1 MNFFSKISPEWP
13 LRIGLAATY
22 LYSGWSIMTAPTS
35 WTQFVPGWFKGL
47 VTPIMPL
54 EVFMRIQAAGELVF
68 AIALLLWFL
77 KPFFLKYVALLGG
90 LEMAGILFFGSSGID
105 LITFRDLGLLGGFA
119 TLFLMFEQQSKIQRN
134 SKSVV

>member
-1 MNFFSKISPEWP
+1 MHFISKISPEWP

-35 WTQFVPGWFKGL
+35 WTRFVPSWFKDL

-54 EVFMRIQAAGELVF
+54 ETYMRFQAATELLL
-68 AIALLLWFL
+68 AIALVLWFL
-77 KPFFLKYVALLGG
+77 SPKILKYVALLGG

-105 LITFRDLGLLGGFA
+105 LITLRDLGLLGGFA
-119 TLFLMFEQQSKIQRN
+119 TLFLLFHKQSKGSPSSFTQ
-134 SKSVV
+134 

>member
-1 MNFFSKISPEWP
+1 MKFVSKISPEWP

-22 LYSGWSIMTAPTS
+22 FYSGWSIITAPTS
-35 WTQFVPGWFKGL
+35 WTRFVPGWLTSL

-54 EVFMRIQAAGELVF
+54 ETYLRIQAATELIF

-77 KPFFLKYVALLGG
+77 SPKILKYVALLGG
-90 LEMAGILFFGSSGID
+90 LEMAGILFLGSSGID

-119 TLFLMFEQQSKIQRN
+119 TLFLIFDKQSKNRAP
-134 SKSVV
+134 VV